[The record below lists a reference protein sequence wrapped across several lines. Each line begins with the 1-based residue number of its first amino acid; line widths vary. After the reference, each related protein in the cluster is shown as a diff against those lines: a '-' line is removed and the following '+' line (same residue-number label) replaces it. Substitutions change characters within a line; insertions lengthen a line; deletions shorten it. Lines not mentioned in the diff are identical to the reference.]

1 MNKRKDS
8 LSVIKTK
15 EQLNQIQRSIESIT
29 KKKVK
34 ESENI
39 FVGLSRLER
48 RHKIIFSLVI
58 AIAIILFW
66 RGIWNLAD
74 EYLIPEDFVFSNLL
88 SIILALA
95 ILGASEYLIRYLAGT

>member
-1 MNKRKDS
+1 MKKNQD
-8 LSVIKTK
+8 LIKTK
-15 EQLNQIQRSIESIT
+15 EQLNKIQKSIETIT

-34 ESENI
+34 ESENL
-39 FVGLSRLER
+39 FAGLSRLER

-74 EYLIPEDFVFSNLL
+74 EYLVPEDFIFSNLL

-95 ILGASEYLIRYLAGT
+95 ILGASEYLIRYLAG